1 MGLCLVA
8 GGAGFIGRWL
18 VSELLQRGRRVI
30 VLDNLSGGCRENLA
44 EFSGHPG
51 FEGLIR
57 GDIRNP
63 GTLYELFFRGL
74 ECCYHLAAVTDARK
88 SFEEPQETFDC
99 IVSGTM
105 GLLEMCREYDT
116 RMVFVSTSR
125 VYAGSGSAMA
135 EDHPP
140 APGSPYAA
148 CKLAAEN
155 LCLGYHLA
163 YRLPVVVVRPFDIYG
178 PFQRCEGEGA
188 VVARLQRRAMAG
200 EPRVLCGDGEEVR
213 DFVYVEDCAALIAGA
228 GISRQ
233 CEGVVLN
240 AASGCGVRLGE
251 LAELVTGG
259 PVEFAPREH
268 RPSHVEPLKM
278 VGDSSRAA
286 ALTGWEASV
295 DLRQGLAGTR
305 AWMEASRPAGA
316 SG

>member
-18 VSELLQRGRRVI
+18 VAELLQHGRRVI

-57 GDIRNP
+57 GNIHNP

-74 ECCYHLAAVTDARK
+74 ECCFHLAAVTDARR

-125 VYAGSGSAMA
+125 VYAESSSAIA
-135 EDHPP
+135 EDHPLSP
-140 APGSPYAA
+140 RSPYAA

-155 LCLGYHLA
+155 LCLGYHRA
-163 YRLPVVVVRPFDIYG
+163 YRLPVVIVRPFDIYG
-178 PFQRCEGEGA
+178 PFQRCEGEGG

-200 EPRVLCGDGEEVR
+200 EPPVLCGDGEEVR
-213 DFVYVEDCAALIAGA
+213 DFVYVKDCAALVAGA
-228 GISRQ
+228 GFSRQ
-233 CEGVVLN
+233 CEGEVLN
-240 AASGCGVRLGE
+240 AASGCGVRFGG

-259 PVEFAPREH
+259 QVEFVAREH
-268 RPSHVEPLKM
+268 PPFLVEPLKM

-295 DLRQGLAGTR
+295 DLREGLAATQ
-305 AWMEASRPAGA
+305 AWMEASRSAGA